1 MQSKTAVHL
10 FVGRI
15 VRKPALGTRLC
26 RARIPAVL
34 AVWALFLAFAGPL
47 SAQRIFE
54 RPEKVLTISK
64 GASLLLEN
72 PGAIQRFSIGEP
84 DVAEATVLS
93 PREVLI
99 SGKEIGVTTLLVWGS
114 DGIPKLYSVEVTADA
129 AGLERY
135 LKEVLPNQEVTVSAS
150 GNTVTLSGQVRDPSA
165 AARAVEIAKGSGAVV
180 IDNLSIPTALQV
192 QVKVWF
198 AEANR
203 NALEEWSSRLSTV
216 NPHELS
222 DDGRWAGATQP
233 GASEDNISFSLIN
246 PGSSFTAGLR
256 ALKARGDFKALAEPT
271 LLTLPGKEASFL
283 AGGEFPYPTIQG
295 GGGNN
300 AVTIEFR
307 SFGVMLKFTPTIMRN
322 GNIRLKLYIEVSA
335 LDFANALQ
343 FQGFVIPSLTKRT
356 AETEVEL
363 KDGQYL
369 SLAGLIN
376 NSTLRNGSK
385 IPILGDLPI
394 LGQLFR
400 SKSVREGR
408 TELLAIVSPTMVGAV
423 EKRPAIPTGEVHTW
437 DWSRRM
443 QPKDTTARGYKNE

>member
-1 MQSKTAVHL
+1 MHHKMTIHL
-10 FVGRI
+10 IVGRI
-15 VRKPALGTRLC
+15 VRTPALGTRLC
-26 RARIPAVL
+26 RISIPAVL
-34 AVWALFLAFAGPL
+34 AVWALLLSVAGPV

-54 RPEKVLTISK
+54 KPEKVLTLSK
-64 GASLLLEN
+64 GASVLLEN

-84 DVAEATVLS
+84 GVAEATVLS
-93 PREVLI
+93 PREVMI
-99 SGKEIGVTTLLVWGS
+99 SGKQIGVTTLLVWGS
-114 DGIPKLYSVEVTADA
+114 DGIPKLYGVEVTADA
-129 AGLERY
+129 VGLERY
-135 LKEVLPNQEVTVSAS
+135 LKEVLPNQDVTVSAS

-192 QVKVWF
+192 KLQVWF
-198 AEANR
+198 AEVTR
-203 NALEEWSSRLSTV
+203 SALEEWASRLATV

-222 DDGRWAGATQP
+222 DDGRYAGSTDSD
-233 GASEDNISFSLIN
+233 GTIDFSLIN
-246 PGSSFTAGLR
+246 PGSSFSAAFR
-256 ALKARGDFKALAEPT
+256 ALRGRGDFKSLAEPV
-271 LLTLPGKEASFL
+271 LLTLPGREAYFL

-307 SFGVMLKFTPTIMRN
+307 EFGIILKFTPTIMRN
-322 GNIRLKLYIEVSA
+322 GNIRLKVLTEVSS

-343 FQGFVIPSLTKRT
+343 FQGFVIPSLIKRK

-363 KDGQYL
+363 KEGQYL
-369 SLAGLIN
+369 SIAGLLD
-376 NSTLRNGSK
+376 NSTLRNVNK

-400 SKSVREGR
+400 SKSVRERR
-408 TELLAIVSPTMVGAV
+408 TELLVIVSPNLAGGVD
-423 EKRPAIPTGEVHTW
+423 KRPEIPTGEVYMW

-443 QPKDTTARGYKNE
+443 QPKDTTGRGLKRE

>member
-1 MQSKTAVHL
+1 MSNNSAFHL
-10 FVGRI
+10 IVGRI
-15 VRKPALGTRLC
+15 VRAPALGTRLS
-26 RARIPAVL
+26 RIPAVV
-34 AVWALFLAFAGPL
+34 AVWALLLAFAGPL

-54 RPEKVLTISK
+54 KPEKVLTISK

-72 PGAIQRFSIGEP
+72 DAAIQRFSIGEP
-84 DVAEATVLS
+84 GVAEATVLS
-93 PREVLI
+93 PREVMI
-99 SGKEIGVTTLLVWGS
+99 SGKEIGVTTLLVWGA
-114 DGIPKLYSVEVTADA
+114 DGQPKLYSVEVTADA

-165 AARAVEIAKGSGAVV
+165 AARAVEIVKGSGAVV
-180 IDNLSIPTALQV
+180 IDNLSMPTALQV

-222 DDGRWAGATQP
+222 DDGRWAGATSSD
-233 GASEDNISFSLIN
+233 GTIDFSLISA
-246 PGSSFTAGLR
+246 GSAFTAGLR
-256 ALKARGDFKALAEPT
+256 ALKARGDFKSLAEPT

-283 AGGEFPYPTIQG
+283 AGGEFPYPTVQG
-295 GGGNN
+295 GAGGN

-307 SFGVMLKFTPTIMRN
+307 EFGVMLRFTPTIMRN

-343 FQGFVIPSLTKRT
+343 FQGFVIPSITKRN

-369 SLAGLIN
+369 SLAGLIS
-376 NSTLRNGSK
+376 NSSLRNGSK
-385 IPILGDLPI
+385 IPILGDIPI
-394 LGQLFR
+394 LGKLFR
-400 SKSVREGR
+400 SKAVREGR
-408 TELLAIVSPTMVGAV
+408 TELLAIVSPSLVGAV
-423 EKRPAIPTGEVHTW
+423 DKRPAIPTGEVHNW

-443 QPKDTTARGYKNE
+443 QPKDTTSRGYKNE

>member
-1 MQSKTAVHL
+1 MFNNSAFHL
-10 FVGRI
+10 IVGRI
-15 VRKPALGTRLC
+15 VHAPALGTRLS
-26 RARIPAVL
+26 RIPAVV
-34 AVWALFLAFAGPL
+34 AVWALLLAFAGPL

-54 RPEKVLTISK
+54 KPEKVLTISK

-72 PGAIQRFSIGEP
+72 DAAIQRFSIGEP
-84 DVAEATVLS
+84 GVAEATVLS
-93 PREVLI
+93 PREVMI
-99 SGKEIGVTTLLVWGS
+99 SGKEIGVTTLLVWGA
-114 DGIPKLYSVEVTADA
+114 DGQPKLYSVEVTADA

-135 LKEVLPNQEVTVSAS
+135 LKEVLPNQDVTVSAS

-165 AARAVEIAKGSGAVV
+165 AARAVEIVKGSGAVV
-180 IDNLSIPTALQV
+180 IDNLSMPTALQV

-222 DDGRWAGATQP
+222 DDGRWAGSTVSD
-233 GASEDNISFSLIN
+233 GTIDFSLISG
-246 PGSSFTAGLR
+246 GSAFTAGLR
-256 ALKARGDFKALAEPT
+256 ALKARGDFKSLAEPT

-307 SFGVMLKFTPTIMRN
+307 EFGVRLKFTPTIMRN

-376 NSTLRNGSK
+376 NSTLRNNSK

-408 TELLAIVSPTMVGAV
+408 TELLAIVSPSLVGAV

-443 QPKDTTARGYKNE
+443 QPKDTTSRGYKNE

>member
-1 MQSKTAVHL
+1 MYPNSAAHL
-10 FVGRI
+10 IVGRI
-15 VRKPALGTRLC
+15 VLSPALGTRLS
-26 RARIPAVL
+26 RIPAAL
-34 AVWALFLAFAGPL
+34 AVWALLLAFAGPV

-54 RPEKVLTISK
+54 KPEKVLTISK

-72 PGAIQRFSIGEP
+72 DAPIQRFSIGEP
-84 DVAEATVLS
+84 GVAEATVLS
-93 PREVLI
+93 PREVMI

-114 DGIPKLYSVEVTADA
+114 DGQPKLYSVEVTADA

-135 LKEVLPNQEVTVSAS
+135 LKEVLPNQDVTVSAS

-165 AARAVEIAKGSGAVV
+165 AARAVEIVKGSGAVV
-180 IDNLSIPTALQV
+180 IDNLSMPTAQQV

-222 DDGRWAGATQP
+222 DDGRWAGSTSADGTI
-233 GASEDNISFSLIN
+233 DFSLIN
-246 PGSSFTAGLR
+246 PGSSFAAGLR
-256 ALKARGDFKALAEPT
+256 MLKARGDFKSLAEPT

-283 AGGEFPYPTIQG
+283 AGGEFPYPTVQG

-307 SFGVMLKFTPTIMRN
+307 EFGVRLKFTPTIMRN

-376 NSTLRNGSK
+376 NSTLRNSSK

-408 TELLAIVSPTMVGAV
+408 TELLAIVSPSMVGAV